1 MSNLRVGGLA
11 TGMDLESIVQNLMK
25 VEQLKL
31 DKLEQQKTKIQWQQE
46 AYNNINKFFANFIL
60 DTQKAFGLARAGST
74 GLIKQSVSS
83 LSWVKSAVSSDES
96 VLTARARTN
105 AAAGT
110 YTIEV
115 EQLATNWSAAS
126 ADKIGS
132 ENGMISLEGDN
143 DAIDFFIN
151 GWRFT
156 TKTIEELGG
165 KDQVDLD
172 KFTHISRNNNTVSL
186 KEIADAINRANIGVT
201 AHYDAAI
208 DRFFLQTVGTG
219 SENRVIIEDNSRL
232 TVKDETSGVSER
244 SFIADYQDEESNKKL
259 ESFLQLQYWDVEKD
273 QYQKV
278 ANGHYAGQDAKVHF
292 GAARELKFSS
302 NQFTIGDIDFTIKE
316 TGTVTVTVDTDVEGV
331 YQKIVEFVDKY
342 NELIDKINNLLT
354 EKVYRDYQ
362 PLTQEQR
369 EAMSEKEIE
378 LWEEKA
384 KSGLLNRDIYLTRIA
399 QQIRSGLYQPVGEG
413 QKGLM
418 ISNFGITTERYVAGS
433 MGGKLVIDE
442 YKLKEAIKN
451 DVGSV
456 LELLFAQPDSFITD
470 ETKKREATGIVGR
483 IYNDLIDGMKQI
495 IHKAGYGDDAALY
508 RSVDS
513 RMLLDFVTEYG
524 SISFLQKDI
533 SKLNERISIF
543 QAQMLRKENQYWA
556 QFTALEKAISQMNA
570 QAAWLAM
577 QFGG

>member
-1 MSNLRVGGLA
+1 MTNLRVGGLA

-25 VEQLKL
+25 VEQFKL
-31 DKLEQQKTKIQWQQE
+31 DRLEQQKTRIQWQQE
-46 AYNNINKFFANFIL
+46 AYNNISKFFANFII
-60 DTQKAFGLARAGST
+60 DTQKAFGLAKAGST

-83 LSWVKSAVSSDES
+83 FSWVKSAASSDES

-126 ADKIGS
+126 AGEVDELLELNLEENETIEFIITTKVNGEERQVKFSTAKDSGADVIITSSEDGKVKMSDVAKAINEAKIGITAQFS
-132 ENGMISLEGDN
+132 ITDVEGSKGRFFIQTNNTGDANTIKITDNSGVFLGSTNLHYIKTDEQGKPKLDENGKVITEAVASNHEYKGH
-143 DAIDFFIN
+143 DA
-151 GWRFT
+151 
-156 TKTIEELGG
+156 
-165 KDQVDLD
+165 
-172 KFTHISRNNNTVSL
+172 
-186 KEIADAINRANIGVT
+186 
-201 AHYDAAI
+201 
-208 DRFFLQTVGTG
+208 
-219 SENRVIIEDNSRL
+219 VI
-232 TVKDETSGVSER
+232 
-244 SFIADYQDEESNKKL
+244 
-259 ESFLQLQYWDVEKD
+259 
-273 QYQKV
+273 
-278 ANGHYAGQDAKVHF
+278 HF

-302 NQFTIGDIDFTIKE
+302 NQFTINDIDFTAKE
-316 TGTVTVTVDTDVEGV
+316 TGTVTVTVDTDVESV

-342 NELIDKINNLLT
+342 NEMIDKINDLLT

-362 PLTQEQR
+362 PLTAEQR

-384 KSGLLNRDIYLTRIA
+384 KSGLLNRDMYLTRIA
-399 QQIRSGLYQPVGEG
+399 QQIRSGIYQPAGEG
-413 QKGLM
+413 QKGLL

-451 DVGSV
+451 DVDSV
-456 LELLFAQPDSFITD
+456 LELFFAQPDSSVTD
-470 ETKKREATGIVGR
+470 ETEKRNQTGIVGR

-513 RMLLDFVTEYG
+513 RMLLDFVTEFG
-524 SISFLQKDI
+524 SISYLQRDI
-533 SKLNERISIF
+533 SKLNDRISVF

-556 QFTALEKAISQMNA
+556 QFTALEKAINQMNA
-570 QAAWLAM
+570 QAAWLAQ